1 MAVVVVKT
9 GPLRIRQKSLAVNIN
24 KTVSKKATER
34 NLLKRRVRAAAQPF
48 IKNKN
53 RKIIIIIKPEAL
65 KKTFLEL
72 NEEIKKEI
80 KKNI

>member
-9 GPLRIRQKSLAVNIN
+9 GPFRVRYKSLAVNIG
-24 KTVSKKATER
+24 KSVSKKATER
-34 NLLKRRVRAAAQPF
+34 NLLKRRVRAIAQPL

-65 KKTFLEL
+65 KKSFSEL
-72 NEEIKKEI
+72 KAEINKEI
-80 KKNI
+80 KEII